1 MKVIYLVMNKIS
13 YCLPSVHC
21 ALRLFLLLSFWSLDE
36 QCIGKKLYC
45 QLKQILTKFGTCIS
59 LTISCATF
67 ITSST
72 EFSSPSFTHL
82 SLVEAIY
89 WHTEKKWVLKKRFLG
104 IFKTH

>member
-45 QLKQILTKFGTCIS
+45 QLNQIWHLHFFDN
-59 LTISCATF
+59 LVRHF
-67 ITSST
+67 
-72 EFSSPSFTHL
+72 HHLVHRVLL
-82 SLVEAIY
+82 SLL
-89 WHTEKKWVLKKRFLG
+89 HPPQLGRSNVLA
-104 IFKTH
+104 H